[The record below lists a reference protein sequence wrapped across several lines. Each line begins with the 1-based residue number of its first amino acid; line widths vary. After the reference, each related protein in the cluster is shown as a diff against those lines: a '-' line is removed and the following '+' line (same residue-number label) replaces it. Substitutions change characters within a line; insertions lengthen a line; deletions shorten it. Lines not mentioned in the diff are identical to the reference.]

1 MLYQD
6 AIIAAARRTGGRGR
20 LARPHGTATVD
31 NPLCGD
37 RVTLDVELGSSGCIA
52 RVGHVVRGCL
62 LCEAA
67 AALIAEHVSECEIE
81 DLLRAG
87 AGVDAA
93 LKDGTP
99 FPWPDLE
106 MFVPVRE
113 ATSRHRC
120 VGLPFEA
127 LAAALADCSGTN
139 SGSSMQARLGHDE

>member
-1 MLYQD
+1 M
-6 AIIAAARRTGGRGR
+6 AAARRAGGHGR

-37 RVTLDVELGSSGCIA
+37 RVTLDVELGAAGCVA

-67 AALIAEHVSECEIE
+67 AVLIAEHASRCGTET
-81 DLLRAG
+81 LLRAG

-93 LKDGTP
+93 LKEGTP

-106 MFVPVRE
+106 MFVPVR
-113 ATSRHRC
+113 AVKSRHRC

-127 LAAALADCSGTN
+127 LAAALADCSGTHP
-139 SGSSMQARLGHDE
+139 S

>member
-1 MLYQD
+1 MVLNALYQD
-6 AIIAAARRTGGRGR
+6 AIIAAARRGVGHGR
-20 LARPHGTATVD
+20 LARPDGTATVD

-37 RVTLDVELGSSGCIA
+37 RVTLDVELGASGCVA

-67 AALIAEHVSECEIE
+67 AVLIAEHASEREVE
-81 DLLRAG
+81 GLLRAG
-87 AGVDAA
+87 AGVNAA
-93 LKDGTP
+93 LKGGAS

-113 ATSRHRC
+113 VKSRHRC

-127 LAAALADCSGTN
+127 LAAALADCSGTRP
-139 SGSSMQARLGHDE
+139 S

>member
-1 MLYQD
+1 MLNALYQD
-6 AIIAAARRTGGRGR
+6 AIIAAARRAVGHGR
-20 LARPHGTATVD
+20 LARPDGTATVD

-37 RVTLDVELGSSGCIA
+37 RVTLDVELGASGCVA

-67 AALIAEHVSECEIE
+67 AALIAEHVPEREVE

-93 LKDGTP
+93 LKDGMS

-113 ATSRHRC
+113 VKSRHRC

-127 LAAALADCSGTN
+127 LAAALADCSGMHP
-139 SGSSMQARLGHDE
+139 S